1 MEVFSQNSNLGPL
14 FSFVKYLPLRTP
26 WGYDENDL
34 ETYSNSTII
43 SKLTLLLFG
52 VACIVIGSL
61 SFFFEDKQRRAM
73 YLQYLILLQIIQ
85 AFFLHMPFVEPPETE
100 RYSRELKEF
109 WLILGVTSGVVMML
123 SFRD

>member
-1 MEVFSQNSNLGPL
+1 MEVFSQNSNLGLL
-14 FSFVKYLPLRTP
+14 FSFVKYLPLRAP